1 MAEAVVLDASAV
13 LADLNDEPGG
23 DVVRALGG
31 GGRISAVNFTEI
43 ITKLIDKGATADE
56 ARYAAETLD
65 LHVIDA
71 DQTLATEAGMLHART
86 RGKGVSLGDR
96 FCLALGRRSGLPV
109 LTADRQWAS
118 LDVGV
123 EVRLIR

>member
-43 ITKLIDKGATADE
+43 ITKLIDKGATADD

-65 LHVIDA
+65 LEVIDA
-71 DQTLATEAGMLHART
+71 DQALATEAGMLHART
-86 RGKGVSLGDR
+86 RGLGVSLGDR